1 MSPGV
6 GCLPGAVPALRLLA
20 ACGAGRQV
28 WVRSRARPAV
38 RHWVL
43 CRREARKEKSHRV
56 GGFRGGYAIRVAG
69 LFIL

>member
-28 WVRSRARPAV
+28 WVRSRARPGRCGLV
-38 RHWVL
+38 
-43 CRREARKEKSHRV
+43 CRRETRKAKSHRE
-56 GGFRGGYAIRVAG
+56 GGFRGSYAIRVAD